1 MHIYIYIYIYIFSL
15 YIYVCDIHIH
25 ICIYIY
31 ICIFV
36 FLFIFIIIMYIY
48 TYFGGWG
55 SEAYAAC
62 SLVDV
67 PMLLGRPPE
76 SKPSSSRRSPSA
88 DQVHT
93 LAKPPQVPLH
103 CICVLIC
110 FIYVLVCLIFTLRC
124 FIFVL
129 IVCMRFWDPDLAP
142 GSRVL
147 PKRFRTLKTMSNGT
161 QQIV

>member
-1 MHIYIYIYIYIFSL
+1 MEFHNIAYIYIFVYLSIFIIIIYIYI
-15 YIYVCDIHIH
+15 H
-25 ICIYIY
+25 
-31 ICIFV
+31 
-36 FLFIFIIIMYIY
+36 

-103 CICVLIC
+103 CICVLKC
-110 FIYVLVCLIFTLRC
+110 FIYVLVCLMFILLC
-124 FIFVL
+124 LIFVL
-129 IVCMRFWDPDLAP
+129 IVCMRFWDSGLAP